1 MRLTEILKS
10 SFATLRLNIR
20 RTFLTMIGIIIGIAA
35 VITIMSLGNGFQK
48 QTLDELAQDEQ
59 GRASQA
65 FYYNPT
71 NFEIDYDKLEPFA
84 ASDLATIEMIP
95 GVDEVKKA
103 DDMLQHSTY
112 MSVSFRNV
120 NTSYEISLVDQS
132 NYEMLIGR
140 NLSIADSQYRQKF
153 AIIDLIAASE
163 LFGSIDNALH
173 KVIELDYTEYTIV
186 GVYDSMSSFAQDGN
200 SLLGGMGGMYN
211 MMTQLEIPQ
220 GTFQHF
226 NPQTFYNWEITVFFE
241 ADANMK
247 AISQQI
253 SDYLTASGSA
263 KDDGTYTYYDSSEMM
278 EQIGSTLNMITLFIS
293 AVASISLFIAGVGVM
308 NMMYISVSERTK
320 EIGIRRSLGA
330 TRRSIQWQFLL
341 EGIAITTLGGLIGYF
356 TGIAIAFGVSRF
368 LPFSAIVDFETALVS
383 VSVSILTGLVFSVF
397 PARAAA
403 QKNVVEILR

>member
-1 MRLTEILKS
+1 MCLTEILKS
-10 SFATLRLNIR
+10 SFATLRSNIR

-48 QTLDELAQDEQ
+48 QTLEELAQDEQ

-84 ASDLATIEMIP
+84 ASDLAAIEMIP

-153 AIIDLIAASE
+153 VIIDLIAATE

-173 KVIELDYTEYTIV
+173 KVIELDNTEYTIV
-186 GVYDSMSSFAQDGN
+186 GVYDNMSLTDLDDSSM
-200 SLLGGMGGMYN
+200 LGGMGGMYN

-226 NPQTFYNWEITVFFE
+226 NPQTFYNWEITVFYE
-241 ADANMK
+241 PDVNMK
-247 AISQQI
+247 VISQQI
-253 SDYLTASGSA
+253 LDYLTASGSA
-263 KDDGTYTYYDSSEMM
+263 KDDGAYTYFDSSEMM

-341 EGIAITTLGGLIGYF
+341 EGIAITTLGGLVGYF
-356 TGIAIAFGVSRF
+356 AGIGIAFGVSRF

-383 VSVSILTGLVFSVF
+383 VSVSIIIGLVFSVF

>member
-1 MRLTEILKS
+1 
-10 SFATLRLNIR
+10 
-20 RTFLTMIGIIIGIAA
+20 
-35 VITIMSLGNGFQK
+35 
-48 QTLDELAQDEQ
+48 
-59 GRASQA
+59 
-65 FYYNPT
+65 
-71 NFEIDYDKLEPFA
+71 
-84 ASDLATIEMIP
+84 
-95 GVDEVKKA
+95 
-103 DDMLQHSTY
+103 
-112 MSVSFRNV
+112 
-120 NTSYEISLVDQS
+120 
-132 NYEMLIGR
+132 
-140 NLSIADSQYRQKF
+140 
-153 AIIDLIAASE
+153 
-163 LFGSIDNALH
+163 
-173 KVIELDYTEYTIV
+173 
-186 GVYDSMSSFAQDGN
+186 
-200 SLLGGMGGMYN
+200 
-211 MMTQLEIPQ
+211 
-220 GTFQHF
+220 
-226 NPQTFYNWEITVFFE
+226 
-241 ADANMK
+241 MK